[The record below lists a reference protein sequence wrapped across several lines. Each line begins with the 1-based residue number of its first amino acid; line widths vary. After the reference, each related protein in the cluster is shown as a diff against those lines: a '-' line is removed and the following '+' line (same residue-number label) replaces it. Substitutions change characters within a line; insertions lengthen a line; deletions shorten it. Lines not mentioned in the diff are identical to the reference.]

1 MVLFF
6 WRKLMNLLRP
16 SITKIL
22 QHRTD
27 DWEAGR
33 KGKWYFPWVFIC
45 SSNQNNVRWIT
56 TFFIFSLNMPKTFEG
71 VSGKSEKVTKEMT
84 APWEETALSTIL
96 ARYQLKD
103 IFNADEFGLF
113 YEALTSKSSY
123 FRGKH
128 CSGGKHT
135 KVQLTGM
142 TASNAL
148 GEKIPM
154 FYTGKSAS
162 PRCLKH
168 VRNPHCRHRSQKKA
182 WMDGTLFEEWLHE
195 LHRKFEMQGRKVV
208 MIALPIQKFYV
219 WKLSIYSFCHQ
230 TPLPVHRRWIRG

>member
-1 MVLFF
+1 MDYNIFHLFF
-6 WRKLMNLLRP
+6 K
-16 SITKIL
+16 
-22 QHRTD
+22 H
-27 DWEAGR
+27 G
-33 KGKWYFPWVFIC
+33 
-45 SSNQNNVRWIT
+45 
-56 TFFIFSLNMPKTFEG
+56 KTFKE

-113 YEALTSKSSY
+113 YEALTSKSLH

-128 CSGGKHT
+128 CSGEKLT
-135 KVQLTGM
+135 KVRLTGM

-154 FYTGKSAS
+154 FYIGKSAN
-162 PRCLKH
+162 RGCFKH
-168 VRNPHCRHRSQKKA
+168 FRNPTCRYRSQKKA

-195 LHRKFEMQGRKVV
+195 LHRKFEMLGRKVV
-208 MIALPIQKFYV
+208 MIVDNCPAHPEVLGPKAVNLQFLPPNIISCTQAMDQGAISYACFIIFLK
-219 WKLSIYSFCHQ
+219 SIKSQ
-230 TPLPVHRRWIRG
+230 SNL